1 MSEMVQRVACAIGSA
16 LSHHPMT
23 PETKWGAGPTRLSG
37 EPVWKSYEVA
47 ARAAI
52 EATHKPTEA
61 MVIAGGAIEDN
72 EGPITEGIAAPV
84 WSAMV
89 DAALGD

>member
-37 EPVWKSYEVA
+37 EPVWKTYEAA

-52 EATHKPTEA
+52 EALGVPTEA
-61 MVIAGGAIEDN
+61 MLDAGGSVEFS
-72 EGPITEGIAAPV
+72 EGNVSQGLAGKVFT
-84 WSAMV
+84 AMI
-89 DAALGD
+89 DAALAD